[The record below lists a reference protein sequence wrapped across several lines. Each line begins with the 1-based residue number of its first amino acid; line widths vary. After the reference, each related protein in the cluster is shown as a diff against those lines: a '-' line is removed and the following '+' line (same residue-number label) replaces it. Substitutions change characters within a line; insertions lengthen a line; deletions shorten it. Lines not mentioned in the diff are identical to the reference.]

1 MSALWPMGPAF
12 VFAGLPDHVHRPHDI
27 RTAELA
33 VAWELLPWKLLG
45 L

>member
-1 MSALWPMGPAF
+1 MGPAF

-27 RTAELA
+27 LA
-33 VAWELLPWKLLG
+33 RLSLAGRWELLPWKLLG